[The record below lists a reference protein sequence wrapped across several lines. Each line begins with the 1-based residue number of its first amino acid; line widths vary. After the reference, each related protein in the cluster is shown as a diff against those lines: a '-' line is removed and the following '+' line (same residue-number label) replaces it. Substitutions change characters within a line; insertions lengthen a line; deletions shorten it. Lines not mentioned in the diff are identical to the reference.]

1 MKQQQ
6 CQERA
11 VVVALAMLCGAAGL
25 CVGRA
30 RADEAPPL
38 QDIVVTATRVA
49 MPAFDVPASISD
61 IPAAEL
67 RQDSLGIN
75 LADDIG
81 FVPGL
86 LARNRHNY
94 AQDQQISIRG
104 IGANSTFGVRG
115 VRIYQDG
122 IPQTGPD
129 GQGQISQFNLD
140 SAQRIEVLRGPF
152 SALYGNSSGGVIQI
166 FTADGKAPGEV
177 RTDIG
182 YGSFGTFRA
191 GVDTSDAV
199 GPIDY
204 NLDFTHF
211 FFEGYRPHQSAR
223 SESFNGKVD
232 YTLSSRTKLTF
243 IANVLSRPDANDPQ
257 GLTAAELAADPDQTD
272 SSSLQFNTRKSLE
285 QQEGGL
291 VLHLGLSRHQSVRLM
306 GYFGHRSVLQFLSIP
321 VGAQKPAT
329 SSGGVIDLDRQ
340 FGGTD
345 ARWTWQSPLAGRPLS
360 WVVGVSYD
368 TQNELRRGYDNFIG
382 STLGVVGALRR
393 NENDI
398 ARNIDEYTQASWE
411 FVPRWTLTA
420 GIRHSEVRF
429 LSQDHFIT
437 ATNGNGSGGIT
448 YTASSPVAGLLF
460 AARPWLHLYASY
472 GQGFQTP
479 IAAEVAYRPDG
490 TAGLNF
496 DLRPARSVNSEIGAK
511 LRIGPEL
518 KAGVAAFD
526 TLTRN
531 EIVVATNSGGRSTYQ
546 NAGRTRRRGAEAS
559 LDYSFGGSWRAQLA
573 YTYIDAI
580 YIDAYLTCTGVP
592 CKSPNQLIGSGNR
605 LPGVPHNDG
614 YARIEWGGQLGWRA
628 SLTGQY
634 ISAIAVNDANTEFS
648 AAYPVFN
655 ATGGYARDFG
665 STRLSIFLRL
675 NNILDRRY
683 VGSVIADDGNGR
695 YFEPAPGFNV
705 LAGFTAA
712 FR

>member
-1 MKQQQ
+1 MKQQRF
-6 CQERA
+6 EG
-11 VVVALAMLCGAAGL
+11 VVAAFAVLCGASGL
-25 CVGRA
+25 CGGRA
-30 RADEAPPL
+30 RAAETPPL
-38 QDIVVTATRVA
+38 QDIVITATRVA

-61 IPAAEL
+61 VPAAEL
-67 RQDSLGIN
+67 RRDSLGIN

-86 LARNRHNY
+86 LARNRNNY

-129 GQGQISQFNLD
+129 GQGQVSQFNLD

-166 FTADGKAPGEV
+166 FTADGTAPGEV
-177 RTDIG
+177 RTDVG

-191 GVDTSDAV
+191 GVDASNAS
-199 GPIDY
+199 GPFAY

-232 YTLSSRTKLTF
+232 YTFGAHRKLTF

-257 GLTAAELAADPDQTD
+257 GLTAAELAANPDQTD
-272 SSSLQFNTRKSLE
+272 PASLQFNTRKSLQ

-291 VLHLGLSRHQSVRLM
+291 VLDLGLTRRQSLRLM

-321 VGAQKPAT
+321 VGAQKAPT

-340 FGGTD
+340 FGGAD
-345 ARWTWQSPLAGRPLS
+345 ARWTWQGPLAGRPLS
-360 WVVGVSYD
+360 WVAGMSYD

-382 STLGVVGALRR
+382 GTLGVLGALRR

-437 ATNGNGSGGIT
+437 PANGSDSGGIT
-448 YTASSPVAGLLF
+448 YTATSPVAGLLF

-479 IAAEVAYRPDG
+479 IAAELAYRPDG
-490 TAGLNF
+490 AAGLNF
-496 DLRPARSVNSEIGAK
+496 GLRPARSVNSEIGAK
-511 LRIGPEL
+511 LLVSRTL
-518 KAGVAAFD
+518 RAGIAAFD

-531 EIVVATNSGGRSTYQ
+531 EIVVATNAGGRSTYQ
-546 NAGRTRRRGAEAS
+546 NAGRTRRSGAEAS
-559 LDYSFGGSWRAQLA
+559 LDYRFTGSWRAQLA
-573 YTYIDAI
+573 YTYIAAL
-580 YIDAYLTCTGVP
+580 YVDAYLTCAGTP
-592 CKSPNQLIGSGNR
+592 CARPNQLIASGNR
-605 LPGVPHNDG
+605 LPGVPHNDA
-614 YARIEWGGQLGWRA
+614 YARVEWGRPLGWRA

-634 ISAIAVNDANTEFS
+634 ISAIAVNDANTEFA
-648 AAYPVFN
+648 AAYPVLD
-655 ATGGYARDFG
+655 AAGGYARDFG
-665 STRLSIFLRL
+665 ATRLSLFLRL
-675 NNILDRRY
+675 NNLLDRRY
-683 VGSVIADDGNGR
+683 VGSVIVDDGNGR
-695 YFEPAPGFNV
+695 YFEPAPGLNV
-705 LAGFTAA
+705 FAGFTAA